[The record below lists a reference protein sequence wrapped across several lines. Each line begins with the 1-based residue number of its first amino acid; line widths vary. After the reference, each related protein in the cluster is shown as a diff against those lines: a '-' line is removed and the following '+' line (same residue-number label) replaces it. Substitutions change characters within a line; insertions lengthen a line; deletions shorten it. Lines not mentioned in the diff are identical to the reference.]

1 VEVQA
6 RRGEEVLGKRGMGVP
21 AHQATGVPEQQAM
34 GVPNR
39 QAEEVLEQQAEQRP
53 TVEEARPPPQSKGVD
68 PRAIPRGSGRQ
79 RRFKKLYRQTKP

>member
-1 VEVQA
+1 
-6 RRGEEVLGKRGMGVP
+6 M
-21 AHQATGVPEQQAM
+21 GVPEQQAM

-53 TVEEARPPPQSKGVD
+53 TVEEAGPPPQSTEVD
-68 PRAIPRGSGRQ
+68 PTATPGGSGRH